1 MQITWLG
8 ASCFKFQHQNLTLL
22 TDPFSDAT
30 LGVKMPRLKADLV
43 LLSNAEHPCC
53 NNVQRISG
61 ARLVLE
67 GPGEVETD
75 GVFIYGISINH
86 GRQTIYMIETN
97 EFSIVH
103 LGIIS
108 KPLTDHI
115 LERIEG
121 TDVLLI
127 PVGGDPA
134 LNATEA
140 ATVIAQVEPRITI
153 PMFYKTKGGKG
164 EMAPIDAF
172 AKEMGITSVDGVDK
186 LRLQKKDLPEDKSQI
201 LILQPNAA

>member
-22 TDPFSDAT
+22 TDPFADNALAT
-30 LGVKMPRLKADLV
+30 KMPRLKADVV
-43 LLSNAEHPCC
+43 LLSDAEQPCC
-53 NNVQRISG
+53 NNIQRISG

-67 GPGEVETD
+67 GPGEIEIE
-75 GVFIYGISINH
+75 GVFVYGISINH
-86 GRQTIYMIETN
+86 GRQTIYMIETS

-108 KPLTDHI
+108 KPLSDHI

-121 TDVLLI
+121 TDVLLV
-127 PVGGDPA
+127 PVGGAPTLKAD
-134 LNATEA
+134 EA
-140 ATVIAQVEPRITI
+140 AKVIAQVEPRITI
-153 PMFYKTKGGKG
+153 PMFYKTKGSQGNM
-164 EMAPIDAF
+164 EPLDAF
-172 AKEMGITSVDGVDK
+172 AKEMGIKDLEGVDK

-201 LILQPNAA
+201 LILQPNIA